1 MQTTSSSVDALPPI
15 VDEKKKLIE
24 RGRVK
29 TSADIKS
36 IWNVLYSEDRAQ
48 SLQRSRYQ
56 EMLDGRPPIPP
67 DVLKKK
73 GLGGATNV
81 NWNLAQQAQE
91 EAEAPYNE
99 ILDSVD
105 IFCSLPTTHGEPNER
120 LEWEPIMAEEFTR
133 CMRKWPRFNS
143 LHQLNVHL
151 FVAEGLSFKFFE
163 DERDWRWKVKG
174 QQHLKFPRATM
185 ADVNEIDVMCC
196 KVATEP
202 HVLYRIISSP
212 GAEKAGWN
220 VEIAKKALVEATK
233 IEGQVGDDFQQWEAQ
248 WKNNDVSNGVKAQKL
263 QLLHIWVQELDGTVT
278 RMISREDGE
287 EGILYKCEGKMRSM
301 SECMTAYQYGIG
313 TNGEFHSI
321 RGLCS
326 KIFPTASAINRVF
339 NKFIDMACHVSTPH
353 LQATSEDGISDM
365 MMKPVGPYM
374 VMGDGVSPAE
384 IKVPNFDQTL
394 LPVISTLQSMF
405 STRTSTYSAGISNQL
420 DRTQRTA
427 TEKKMQYATQ
437 GKLSSSG
444 YNLYFSAEE
453 RHWKQVVKRFKREN
467 YQANEPG
474 GDLVWEFRNR
484 CLARGVPLKAIY
496 QIDVD
501 SIEVNTGIGKG
512 SAAERMTA
520 LEGVGSTFNSMDAY
534 AKNIYNRELVS
545 AYWGPSK
552 ANIIFPL
559 QPGQRPPVEAGM
571 ASMENDL
578 MALSGRPQPVEPNQ
592 DHYTHLTKHMPFLM
606 DLNQQIIDG
615 TAMME
620 QAIPQ
625 MSPVWEHSNQHLEL
639 LPITHPERGA
649 IKQALQQ
656 VGEVITNQMKK
667 LNAEAQ
673 RAQDAEAEQQGMEPN
688 GRTANDL
695 IQATQAQMKLQA
707 LEVEKEYDLAKKQ
720 RELDHAD
727 KKFAQSLMFQA
738 ANQAVKSKKPA

>member
-15 VDEKKKLIE
+15 VDAEKKLIE

-29 TSADIKS
+29 TAADIKS
-36 IWNVLYSEDRAQ
+36 IWSVLSNEDRAQ
-48 SLQRSRYQ
+48 QCMRAKYQ
-56 EMLDGRPPIPP
+56 EMLDGRPPISPET
-67 DVLKKK
+67 LKKK
-73 GLGGATNV
+73 VLAGATNV
-81 NWNLAQQAQE
+81 NWNLAQQTQE

-105 IFCSLPTTHGEPNER
+105 VFCSLPTKHGQQHER
-120 LEWEPIMAEEFTR
+120 MTWEPIMAEEFTR
-133 CMRKWPRFNS
+133 VMRKWPRFNA

-174 QQHLKFPRATM
+174 QQHLKFPRNTM

-196 KVATEP
+196 KVGTEP
-202 HVLYRIISSP
+202 HVLYRTIMSQ
-212 GAEKAGWN
+212 GAKAAGWD
-220 VEIAKKALVEATK
+220 VEVAKKALIEGTK
-233 IEGQVGDDFQQWEAQ
+233 IEGQPNDDYQAWEAQ
-248 WKNNDVSNGVKAQKL
+248 WKNNDITNGVKAQKL
-263 QLLHIWVQELDGTVT
+263 QLIHIWVQELDGTVT
-278 RMISREDGE
+278 RMIAREDGE

-301 SECMTAYQYGIG
+301 SECITAFQYGIG

-321 RGLCS
+321 RGLNA
-326 KIFPTASAINRVF
+326 KVFPTASAINRVF
-339 NKFIDMACHVSTPH
+339 NKFIDMAFHVSTPH
-353 LQATSEDGISDM
+353 LQASSEDGITDM

-374 VMGDGVSPAE
+374 VMGDGVSPVP
-384 IKVPNFDQTL
+384 IKTPNFEQTL

-405 STRTSTYSAGISNQL
+405 SSRTSTFTSGISNQM

-444 YNLYFSAEE
+444 YSLYFSSEE

-484 CLARGVPLKAIY
+484 CLERGVPLKAIY
-496 QIDVD
+496 EIDVD

-512 SAAERMTA
+512 SAQERMTS
-520 LEGVGSTFNSMDAY
+520 LEGVGQTFNSMDAY
-534 AKNIYNRELVS
+534 AKNLYNHEVVA
-545 AYWGPSK
+545 AYWGQRK
-552 ANIIFPL
+552 AGEIFPP
-559 QPGQRPPVEAGM
+559 QPGLRPPVEAGM

-578 MALSGRPQPVEPNQ
+578 MALSGRAQPVEPNQ

-625 MSPVWEHSNQHLEL
+625 MSPVWEHSNVHLEQ
-639 LPITHPERGA
+639 LPIDHPERGA

-673 RAQDAEAEQQGMEPN
+673 RAQAAEAEQGGGEGN
-688 GRTANDL
+688 DRTANDL
-695 IQATQAQMKLQA
+695 IQATQAQIKLQSLA
-707 LEVEKEYDLAKKQ
+707 NEAAYDEARKQ

-727 KKFAQSLMFQA
+727 KKFAQGLMFKA
-738 ANQAVKSKKPA
+738 AEQAVKSKQPA